1 MPMPV
6 RKETY
11 DFSPNDGRHIQCI
24 DRIIRQLPIATLW
37 LRGLCA
43 QDLGDA
49 YFRKLRQARN
59 GLCTGTLMMVM
70 LRIMA
75 GSGSVV
81 LVFMLMSMLADHV
94 TDVMHHG
101 MQIGYANPHTQ
112 KGEKQEQRSE
122 Q

>member
-1 MPMPV
+1 MPV
-6 RKETY
+6 RKEAY

-37 LRGLCA
+37 LREMSA
-43 QDLGDA
+43 QDLSDVD
-49 YFRKLRQARN
+49 FRKLRQARN

-70 LRIMA
+70 LRVMA

-81 LVFMLMSMLADHV
+81 LVFMLMLMSMLAHHV